1 MTYSSPHQ
9 SGSANAAITALNNC
23 LGLLSKLAFGLAP
36 IAARFALAIPFLKSG
51 LTRWD
56 GWFQISDVTLF
67 MFQEQ
72 FKLHILGSEFAMPF
86 PELTAPLVATA
97 EIALPILLLLGLG
110 TRLSALA
117 LLAMTGVI
125 QLVFPDGWSNFHL
138 PWAAL
143 ALSILALGPGPI
155 SLDGLAKKFASG

>member
-1 MTYSSPHQ
+1 MTYSFTHQ
-9 SGSANAAITALNNC
+9 RGSANAAVNALSDC
-23 LGLLSKLAFGLAP
+23 LGLLSKVAWGLAP
-36 IAARFALAIPFLKSG
+36 IGARFALAIPFLKSG

-56 GWFQISDVTLF
+56 GWFQLSDVTMF

-72 FKLHILGSEFAMPF
+72 FKLHIFGSEFAMPF
-86 PELTAPLVATA
+86 PEITAPMVATA
-97 EIALPILLLLGLG
+97 EIVLPFLLFLGLG

-117 LLAMTGVI
+117 LLIMTGVI

-143 ALSILALGPGPI
+143 ALSILALGPGPV
-155 SLDGLAKKFASG
+155 SLDWLVKKFTFG